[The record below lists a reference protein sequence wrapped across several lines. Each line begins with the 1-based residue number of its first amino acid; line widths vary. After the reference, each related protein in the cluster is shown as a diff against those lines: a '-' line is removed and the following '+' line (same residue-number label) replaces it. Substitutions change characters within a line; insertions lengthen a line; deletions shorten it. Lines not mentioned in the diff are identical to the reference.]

1 MTNTIKLG
9 FFGTP
14 EISAYVLQELFNAGF
29 NISWVVTQPDRK
41 AGRGLKVAPP
51 PVKTKAQELG
61 IKVFQSEK
69 FDRDVFNKV
78 SSEAVNLSVVVAY
91 GSYIPSYFIN
101 SSALAP
107 LNIHTSFLPKYRGA
121 APVARAIMSGENT
134 TGVTI
139 MKLAKQMDTG
149 DIVVQKEIEISQEDD
164 SNSLTWKLVREGT
177 ELLISTIPL
186 YLVGKMDVVEQSQT
200 NVEPSY
206 AEKITTEDKKIDW
219 NKSAKELHNKVRALY
234 PWPVAEAMINN
245 IDIKIIKTGWSS
257 CQSVGKPGD
266 IIDVSRK
273 ENKIAVSTCDGVL
286 LIEKV
291 QPFGKREMTI
301 SEFINGHKIEKGMR
315 FENV

>member
-1 MTNTIKLG
+1 M
-9 FFGTP
+9 
-14 EISAYVLQELFNAGF
+14 FNAGF
-29 NISWVVTQPDRK
+29 NISWVITQPDRK
-41 AGRGLKVAPP
+41 SGRGLKVTPP

-69 FDRDVFNKV
+69 FDREIFNKV
-78 SSEAVNLSVVVAY
+78 SSETVNLSVVVAY

-101 SSALAP
+101 SSDLPP

-121 APVARAIMSGENT
+121 APAARAIMNGENT

-164 SNSLTWKLVREGT
+164 SSSLTWKLIKEGT
-177 ELLISTIPL
+177 ELLISVIPL
-186 YLVGKMDVVEQSQT
+186 YLVGKLDVVEQRQT
-200 NVEPSY
+200 NIMPSC
-206 AEKITTEDKKIDW
+206 AEKITAEDKKIDW
-219 NKSAKELHNKVRALY
+219 SKSAKEIHNKVRALY
-234 PWPVAEAMINN
+234 PWPVAEARINN
-245 IDIKIIKTGWSS
+245 TDIKIIKTGWSS
-257 CQSVGKPGD
+257 CESIGKPGN

-301 SEFINGHKIEKGMR
+301 SEFINGYKIEKGMR